1 MCSGPLFELRTEL
14 RQSIDGNKSIPEA
27 LFHYFDHFTHFK
39 VKKGGYRGLGYSL
52 DELSHHR
59 RAQFE
64 HLEAQY
70 LAQGYLGSP
79 LKVLWH
85 LPILPKHLPWFVC
98 TKAWTENTAS
108 HPVPQ
113 QTTTELPGIF
123 FCLTH
128 YVLVH
133 HSVSPESLPEEC
145 QQCHALAE
153 CVPGVGCQCKTGF
166 QGNGTFCIPEPRECT
181 TVQIN
186 LSSRVTESRSTR
198 IGYSGSKLA

>member
-1 MCSGPLFELRTEL
+1 MCSGPLLELTTNSW
-14 RQSIDGNKSIPEA
+14 QSVIRWGFVS
-27 LFHYFDHFTHFK
+27 LFWPLYPFQGQ
-39 VKKGGYRGLGYSL
+39 GGWVQGPRVFPGWVAA
-52 DELSHHR
+52 HR

-70 LAQGYLGSP
+70 LARGYLGSV

-85 LPILPKHLPWFVC
+85 LPILPEHLPWFVW

-108 HPVPQ
+108 QLVPQ
-113 QTTTELPGIF
+113 QTTRELPGIL
-123 FCLTH
+123 FCLIH

-133 HSVSPESLPEEC
+133 QSVSPESLPEEC

-153 CVPGVGCQCKTGF
+153 CVPGVGCQCKARF
-166 QGNGTFCIPEPRECT
+166 QGNGSFCIPEPRECT

-186 LSSRVTESRSTR
+186 LSGRVTESRSTCFHWLFR
-198 IGYSGSKLA
+198 S